1 MGVTFVK
8 DLPPDLKLF
17 ALHNQLLAGK
27 VPREDISLSS
37 AFDWSNS
44 PEKHK
49 FWSVANRKFLTEQ
62 TEEKIISI
70 EEIMD
75 EINNL

>member
-1 MGVTFVK
+1 
-8 DLPPDLKLF
+8 LL
-17 ALHNQLLAGK
+17 ALRNQSLAGK
-27 VPREDISLSS
+27 VPREDISLTS
-37 AFDWSNS
+37 AFDWFGS

-49 FWSVANRKFLTEQ
+49 FWSNANRKFLTEQ
-62 TEEKIISI
+62 TEEKIMSI